1 MTYYVEHFRSPTYS
15 DITVSIKIDIRRAR
29 AGENSAIESLVTA
42 LRPRVT
48 KMAGYYARSTGENAD
63 DLLQEAWVGLLD
75 ALPEVDL
82 RIGDPVQYLLQHAR
96 WRMLDAVK
104 RWKRRRFQTLED
116 DHLAS
121 LPTSDWNVV
130 ESEVWVDEFAEC
142 LKPTQRAVLE
152 NLLKGMT
159 WREAGDQLGC
169 SSANVAYHVR
179 QIQRSYE
186 TWNEAEDRPAPR
198 TPQRELVGA

>member
-1 MTYYVEHFRSPTYS
+1 VT
-15 DITVSIKIDIRRAR
+15 IKFDIRRAC
-29 AGENSAIESLVTA
+29 AGDNLAVDALVCA

-48 KMAGYYARSTGENAD
+48 KMAGFYARSTGENAD
-63 DLLQEAWVGLLD
+63 DLLQEAWIGLLD

-82 RIGDPVQYLLQHAR
+82 KIGDPVQYLLQHAR

-104 RWKRRRFQTLED
+104 RWRRRHFQTLED

-121 LPTSDWNVV
+121 LPVSDWGAV
-130 ESEVWVDEFAEC
+130 ESDVWVDEFAEC

-152 NLLKGMT
+152 NLLQGMT

-186 TWNEAEDRPAPR
+186 TWNETGDWSRSPR
-198 TPQRELVGA
+198 TREMVGA